1 MGTGYHTFVQ
11 LKKKTESATIYMK
24 MQIVAFFINN
34 KGERY
39 MATQKQQGIKKR
51 LTKGFAKVAV
61 IGAVAAIFGI
71 GALLIAAA
79 QYEKALNRYGFTQGD
94 IGKAMTAFSE
104 SRSALRAV
112 VGYDDEAVIEKQT
125 ALHDQKKEAFETYMD
140 ELSRTLKFSE
150 GREAYN
156 AVLTELDGYWELDA
170 RILELATSDDADGY
184 LEAQELDTTDL
195 TAQYEQIYA
204 EFVEL
209 MNLCVQKGDRAEAD
223 LRAMER
229 IMLLVILAIVVV
241 SFWSSVILGR
251 KMAQNIE
258 KPMIALADRLQT
270 FAQGDLNSA
279 FPECATEDEIS
290 YMIQVAK
297 GMASDLDMIITDAGE
312 LLGQMAEGNYAI
324 GTKIEDKYVG
334 QFVALKDAMRK
345 MNRQMNGTLQQVEE
359 AAKQV
364 SAGAENL
371 AESAQSLAEGA
382 TDQAGSVEEL
392 TATITNIADAV
403 NRTAGELQKTTRKA
417 ENYAQQADA
426 GHAQMKSLM
435 EEMDRI
441 NDTSKKIQNIIAE
454 IEDIASQTNLLS
466 LNAAIEAARAGEA
479 GRGFAVVAEQS
490 AQSAVDTRSLIE
502 GSLQEIERGNQ
513 AAEAAAESLEQIV
526 TGVKEIAADSRRL
539 SEESTAQ
546 AQAMEQA
553 EVGVNQIS
561 EVVQSNSASAEE
573 SSATSEELSAQAYS
587 LNEVVG
593 KFTLRRD

>member
-1 MGTGYHTFVQ
+1 
-11 LKKKTESATIYMK
+11 
-24 MQIVAFFINN
+24 
-34 KGERY
+34 

-51 LTKGFAKVAV
+51 LTKGFTKVAV
-61 IGAVAAIFGI
+61 IGAVAAIIGI

-229 IMLLVILAIVVV
+229 NMLLVILAIVVV

-251 KMAQNIE
+251 KMAQDIE

-270 FAQGDLNSA
+270 FAQGDLSSA

-297 GMASDLDMIITDAGE
+297 EMASDLDMIITDAGE

-479 GRGFAVVAEQS
+479 GRGFAVVAEQIRKLAEQS

-553 EVGVNQIS
+553 EVGVTQIS

>member
-1 MGTGYHTFVQ
+1 
-11 LKKKTESATIYMK
+11 
-24 MQIVAFFINN
+24 
-34 KGERY
+34 

-51 LTKGFAKVAV
+51 LTKGFTKVAV
-61 IGAVAAIFGI
+61 IGAVAAIIGI

-229 IMLLVILAIVVV
+229 NMLLVILAIVVV

-251 KMAQNIE
+251 KMAQDIE

-270 FAQGDLNSA
+270 FAQGDLSSA

-297 GMASDLDMIITDAGE
+297 RMASDLDMIITDAGE

-479 GRGFAVVAEQS
+479 GRGFAVVAEQIRKLAEQS

-553 EVGVNQIS
+553 EVGVTQIS

>member
-1 MGTGYHTFVQ
+1 
-11 LKKKTESATIYMK
+11 
-24 MQIVAFFINN
+24 
-34 KGERY
+34 
-39 MATQKQQGIKKR
+39 MAVQKQQGIKKR
-51 LTKGFAKVAV
+51 LTKGFIKVAIIGAIAAV
-61 IGAVAAIFGI
+61 IGIV
-71 GALLIAAA
+71 ALLVAAA

-112 VGYDDEAVIEKQT
+112 VGYDDENVIEKQV
-125 ALHDQKKEAFETYMD
+125 ALHNDKKTAFESYME
-140 ELSRTLKFSE
+140 ELDKSIKFAE
-150 GREAYN
+150 GRDAYN
-156 AVLTELDGYWELDA
+156 QVLQELEGYWDLDA
-170 RILELATSDDADGY
+170 RVLELATSDDADGY

-195 TAQYEQIYA
+195 TTQYEQIYA
-204 EFVEL
+204 EFVAL
-209 MNLCVQKGDRAEAD
+209 MNLCVQKGDHAEAE
-223 LRAMER
+223 LRTMELV
-229 IMLLVILAIVVV
+229 MLLAVLAIIVI
-241 SFWSSVILGR
+241 SFWSSVVLGR
-251 KMAQNIE
+251 KMAGNIE
-258 KPMIALADRLQT
+258 KPMVALAERLQT
-270 FAQGDLNSA
+270 FSQGDLNSA
-279 FPECATEDEIS
+279 FPECSTEDEIA

-297 GMASDLDMIITDAGE
+297 GMAADLNLIITDAGE

-334 QFVALKDAMRK
+334 QFVALKNAMRK

-371 AESAQSLAEGA
+371 AESAQALAEGA

-403 NRTAGELQKTTRKA
+403 TRTADELQKTTQKA
-417 ENYAQQADA
+417 ENYAEQADA
-426 GHAQMKSLM
+426 GHTQMKSLM

-441 NDTSKKIQNIIAE
+441 NETSKKIQNIIAD

-479 GRGFAVVAEQS
+479 GRGFAVVAEQIRKLAEQS

-502 GSLQEIERGNQ
+502 GSLEEIERGNQ
-513 AAEAAAESLEQIV
+513 AAEAAADSLEQIV
-526 TGVKEIAADSRRL
+526 TGVKEIASDAKRL
-539 SEESTAQ
+539 SEESAAQ

-587 LNEVVG
+587 LNELVG
-593 KFTLRRD
+593 KFTLRKDK

>member
-1 MGTGYHTFVQ
+1 
-11 LKKKTESATIYMK
+11 
-24 MQIVAFFINN
+24 
-34 KGERY
+34 

-51 LTKGFAKVAV
+51 LTKGFTKVAV
-61 IGAVAAIFGI
+61 IGAVAAIIGI

-229 IMLLVILAIVVV
+229 NMLLVILAIVVV

-251 KMAQNIE
+251 KMAQDIE

-345 MNRQMNGTLQQVEE
+345 MNR
-359 AAKQV
+359 
-364 SAGAENL
+364 
-371 AESAQSLAEGA
+371 
-382 TDQAGSVEEL
+382 
-392 TATITNIADAV
+392 
-403 NRTAGELQKTTRKA
+403 TAGELQKTTRKA

-479 GRGFAVVAEQS
+479 GRGFAVVAEQIRKLAEQS

-553 EVGVNQIS
+553 EVGVTQIS

>member
-1 MGTGYHTFVQ
+1 M
-11 LKKKTESATIYMK
+11 
-24 MQIVAFFINN
+24 
-34 KGERY
+34 
-39 MATQKQQGIKKR
+39 
-51 LTKGFAKVAV
+51 
-61 IGAVAAIFGI
+61 
-71 GALLIAAA
+71 
-79 QYEKALNRYGFTQGD
+79 
-94 IGKAMTAFSE
+94 
-104 SRSALRAV
+104 
-112 VGYDDEAVIEKQT
+112 
-125 ALHDQKKEAFETYMD
+125 
-140 ELSRTLKFSE
+140 
-150 GREAYN
+150 
-156 AVLTELDGYWELDA
+156 
-170 RILELATSDDADGY
+170 
-184 LEAQELDTTDL
+184 

-479 GRGFAVVAEQS
+479 GRGFAVVAEQIRKLAEQS

>member
-1 MGTGYHTFVQ
+1 
-11 LKKKTESATIYMK
+11 
-24 MQIVAFFINN
+24 
-34 KGERY
+34 

-51 LTKGFAKVAV
+51 LTKGFTKVAV
-61 IGAVAAIFGI
+61 IGAVAAIIGI

-229 IMLLVILAIVVV
+229 NMLLVILAIVVV

-251 KMAQNIE
+251 KMAQDIE

-270 FAQGDLNSA
+270 FAQGDLSSA

-290 YMIQVAK
+290 YMIQVAQ

-345 MNRQMNGTLQQVEE
+345 MNRQMNGTLHQVEE

-479 GRGFAVVAEQS
+479 GRGFAVVAEQIRKLAEQS

-553 EVGVNQIS
+553 EVGVTQIS

>member
-1 MGTGYHTFVQ
+1 
-11 LKKKTESATIYMK
+11 
-24 MQIVAFFINN
+24 
-34 KGERY
+34 
-39 MATQKQQGIKKR
+39 MATQKQQRIKEQ
-51 LTKGFAKVAV
+51 LTRGFVKVAI
-61 IGAVAAIFGI
+61 IGAVAAIMGI
-71 GALLIAAA
+71 GALLLAAA

-112 VGYDDEAVIEKQT
+112 VGYDDEAVIEKQI
-125 ALHDQKKEAFETYMD
+125 ALHDQKKAAFETYIE
-140 ELSRTLKFSE
+140 ELDRSIKFAE
-150 GREAYN
+150 GRDAYN
-156 AVLTELDGYWELDA
+156 QVLQELEGYWDLDA
-170 RILELATSDDADGY
+170 QVLELATSDDEEGY
-184 LEAQELDTTDL
+184 LQAEQLDTEEL
-195 TAQYEQIYA
+195 TTQYERIYA
-204 EFVEL
+204 VFVDL
-209 MNLCVQKGDRAEAD
+209 MDLCVQKGDQAEAD
-223 LRAMER
+223 LRNMEL
-229 IMLLVILAIVVV
+229 IMLIVILAIVVA
-241 SFWSSVILGR
+241 SFVSSVILGR
-251 KMAQNIE
+251 KTAGDIE
-258 KPMIALADRLQT
+258 RPMVALAKRLQT
-270 FAQGDLNSA
+270 FSQGDLDSA
-279 FPECATEDEIS
+279 FPEYDNGNEIS

-297 GMASDLDMIITDAGE
+297 GMAADLNLIITDAGE

-403 NRTAGELQKTTRKA
+403 TRTANELQKTTQKA
-417 ENYAQQADA
+417 ENYAGQADA

-435 EEMDRI
+435 GEMERI
-441 NDTSKKIQNIIAE
+441 NETSKKIQNIIAE

-479 GRGFAVVAEQS
+479 GRGFAVVAEQIRKLAEQS

-502 GSLQEIERGNQ
+502 GSLEEIEKGNQ
-513 AAEAAAESLEQIV
+513 AAEAAAGSLEQIV
-526 TGVKEIAADSRRL
+526 TGVKEIASDAKRL

-553 EVGVNQIS
+553 EAGVNQIS
-561 EVVQSNSASAEE
+561 EVVQSNSAAAEE
-573 SSATSEELSAQAYS
+573 SSATSEELSAQAEA
-587 LNEVVG
+587 LNALVG
-593 KFTLRRD
+593 KFTLRRDKR

>member
-1 MGTGYHTFVQ
+1 M
-11 LKKKTESATIYMK
+11 
-24 MQIVAFFINN
+24 
-34 KGERY
+34 
-39 MATQKQQGIKKR
+39 
-51 LTKGFAKVAV
+51 
-61 IGAVAAIFGI
+61 
-71 GALLIAAA
+71 
-79 QYEKALNRYGFTQGD
+79 
-94 IGKAMTAFSE
+94 
-104 SRSALRAV
+104 
-112 VGYDDEAVIEKQT
+112 IEKQT

-251 KMAQNIE
+251 KIAQDIE

-345 MNRQMNGTLQQVEE
+345 MNRQMNGTLHQVEE

-479 GRGFAVVAEQS
+479 GRGFAVVADQIGKLAEQS
-490 AQSAVDTRSLIE
+490 AQSAVNTRELIGGTLEEIHAGNEAVDHASQTLSVIVE
-502 GSLQEIERGNQ
+502 GVRRIAQDSEELNQIAAAQSDAMNQ
-513 AAEAAAESLEQIV
+513 AES
-526 TGVKEIAADSRRL
+526 
-539 SEESTAQ
+539 
-546 AQAMEQA
+546 
-553 EVGVNQIS
+553 GVNQIS
-561 EVVQSNSASAEE
+561 EIVQSNSAAAEE
-573 SSATSEELSAQAYS
+573 LSATSEELLAQSENMTNLVKQFKLIDEEKIQARKKEAD
-587 LNEVVG
+587 NAG
-593 KFTLRRD
+593 I

>member
-1 MGTGYHTFVQ
+1 
-11 LKKKTESATIYMK
+11 
-24 MQIVAFFINN
+24 
-34 KGERY
+34 

-51 LTKGFAKVAV
+51 LTKGFTKVAV
-61 IGAVAAIFGI
+61 IGAVAAIIGI

-229 IMLLVILAIVVV
+229 NMLLVILAIVVV

-251 KMAQNIE
+251 KMAQDIE

-290 YMIQVAK
+290 YMIQVAQ

-345 MNRQMNGTLQQVEE
+345 MNRQMNGTLHQVEE

-479 GRGFAVVAEQS
+479 GRGFAVVAEQIRKLAEQS

-553 EVGVNQIS
+553 EVGVTQIS

>member
-1 MGTGYHTFVQ
+1 
-11 LKKKTESATIYMK
+11 
-24 MQIVAFFINN
+24 
-34 KGERY
+34 

-51 LTKGFAKVAV
+51 LTKGFIKVAV
-61 IGAVAAIFGI
+61 IGAVAAVIGI
-71 GALLIAAA
+71 VALLIAAT

-112 VGYDDEAVIEKQT
+112 VGYDDEDVIAKQV
-125 ALHDQKKEAFETYMD
+125 ALHDDKKAAFETYME
-140 ELSRTLKFSE
+140 ELDQSIKFTE
-150 GREAYN
+150 GRESYEQ
-156 AVLTELDGYWELDA
+156 VLQELEGYWDLDA
-170 RILELATSDDADGY
+170 RVLELATSDDEDGY

-195 TAQYEQIYA
+195 TTQYEQIYA
-204 EFVEL
+204 EFVDL
-209 MNLCVQKGDRAEAD
+209 MNLCVQRGDRAEAE
-223 LRAMER
+223 LRTMELV
-229 IMLLVILAIVVV
+229 MLLVILAIVVI
-241 SFWSSVILGR
+241 SFSSSVVLGR
-251 KMAQNIE
+251 KMAGDIE
-258 KPMIALADRLQT
+258 KPMVALAERLQT
-270 FAQGDLNSA
+270 FSQGDLNSA
-279 FPECATEDEIS
+279 FPECSTEDEIS

-297 GMASDLDMIITDAGE
+297 GMAADLNLIITDAGE

-324 GTKIEDKYVG
+324 GTKIEEKYVG
-334 QFVALKDAMRK
+334 QFVALKNAMRK
-345 MNRQMNGTLQQVEE
+345 MNHQMNGTLQQVEE

-371 AESAQSLAEGA
+371 AESAQALAEGA

-403 NRTAGELQKTTRKA
+403 NRTADELQKTTQKA
-417 ENYAQQADA
+417 ENYALQADA

-441 NDTSKKIQNIIAE
+441 NETSKKIQNIIE
-454 IEDIASQTNLLS
+454 DIEDIASQTNLLS

-479 GRGFAVVAEQS
+479 GRGFAVVAEQIRKLAEQS

-513 AAEAAAESLEQIV
+513 AAEAAAGSLEQIV
-526 TGVKEIAADSRRL
+526 TGVKEIASDAKRL
-539 SEESTAQ
+539 SEKSTAQ

-587 LNEVVG
+587 LNELVG
-593 KFTLRRD
+593 KFTLRRDK